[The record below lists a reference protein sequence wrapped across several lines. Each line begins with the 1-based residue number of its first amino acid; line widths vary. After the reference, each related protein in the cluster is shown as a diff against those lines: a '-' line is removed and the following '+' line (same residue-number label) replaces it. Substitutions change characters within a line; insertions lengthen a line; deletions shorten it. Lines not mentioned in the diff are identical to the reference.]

1 MPMEEKVFVVT
12 NGNLKG
18 GDYMSEQI
26 SIFDFTRKSFQI
38 DKKIRLIELFAG
50 Y

>member
-1 MPMEEKVFVVT
+1 MNGQMTMFDLMRNPIKV
-12 NGNLKG
+12 
-18 GDYMSEQI
+18 
-26 SIFDFTRKSFQI
+26 